1 MEMQLPLIGKLHLPS
16 LAVGGGVMLLLLW
29 LL

>member
-1 MEMQLPLIGKLHLPS
+1 MEMHLPVVGKLHLPS
-16 LAVGGGVMLLLLW
+16 LAIGGGVMLLLLW